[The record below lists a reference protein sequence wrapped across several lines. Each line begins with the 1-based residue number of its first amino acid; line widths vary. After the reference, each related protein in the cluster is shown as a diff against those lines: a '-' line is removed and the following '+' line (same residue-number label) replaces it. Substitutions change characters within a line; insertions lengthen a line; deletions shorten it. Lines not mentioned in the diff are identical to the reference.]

1 MTIKS
6 SSSDKTGVEN
16 LVYDPTKMS
25 FEDFFKQNAVMFFP
39 KVNTYML
46 TMGGVRMDLLPNA
59 AKNILVRWIFEV
71 NRRRLEG
78 GLPLMVTYDIVK
90 RCPLW
95 QIIPMPYRNYKL
107 TSKNLARIAQMVP
120 HNQRLDFHAIK

>member
-1 MTIKS
+1 MTTKS
-6 SSSDKTGVEN
+6 SSSDKTAVEN
-16 LVYDPTKMS
+16 LVFDPKQMS

-39 KVNTYML
+39 KVNTYMM
-46 TMGGVRMDLLPNA
+46 TMGGVRMDLLPNT
-59 AKNILVRWIFEV
+59 AKHILIRWIFEV

-107 TSKNLARIAQMVP
+107 TDKSLARIGQMIP
-120 HNQRLDFHAIK
+120 AGQRLNFQAIK